1 MPKKKSTVTRGGVL
15 AAVALAVLA
24 ATLTGCGVGKASN
37 EEKISKTATTYLR
50 ALADGDTAKACA
62 QLTRRAKS
70 GRCEQALKGDLSRLQ
85 PDALKNAADGS
96 IDLDVHGNTATAGL
110 SEPKGARF
118 ILKKVGGEWLIDS
131 GYTLTAAE
139 ASSALTKP
147 RYQAL
152 LTKANARIQT
162 TETAAE
168 KIAFAPQASHA
179 RAAGA
184 LERWADAEAT
194 NARILAA
201 ANPPAAARKA
211 NALLVSAER
220 LEAAELQ
227 HLARIVRTTPGAG
240 HVMQIAQRTMT
251 PRAGALLDRAIAQ
264 LHKLGY
270 R

>member
-1 MPKKKSTVTRGGVL
+1 MPKQKSTVPRGGVL
-15 AAVALAVLA
+15 AALALALLA
-24 ATLTGCGVGKASN
+24 ATLGCGVGKASN
-37 EEKISKTATTYLR
+37 EEKISKTATSYLR

-70 GRCEQALKGDLSRLQ
+70 GRCEQALKERLSRLQ

-118 ILKKVGGEWLIDS
+118 VLKKVGGEWLIDS

-147 RYQAL
+147 QYQAL
-152 LTKANARIQT
+152 LTSANARIQT
-162 TETAAE
+162 SETAAAE
-168 KIAFAPQASHA
+168 KIASAPHASHA

-194 NARILAA
+194 NTRMLAA
-201 ANPPAAARKA
+201 ANPPAARGVPKFR
-211 NALLVSAER
+211 SA
-220 LEAAELQ
+220 
-227 HLARIVRTTPGAG
+227 VRNVPFCSKTS
-240 HVMQIAQRTMT
+240 
-251 PRAGALLDRAIAQ
+251 
-264 LHKLGY
+264 
-270 R
+270 

>member
-1 MPKKKSTVTRGGVL
+1 MDEQKSTGTRGALLAILALVLL
-15 AAVALAVLA
+15 AAV
-24 ATLTGCGVGKASN
+24 LTGCGVGRASN
-37 EEKISKTATTYLR
+37 QEKVSKTATGYLR
-50 ALADGDTAKACA
+50 ALADGETAKACA
-62 QLTRRAKS
+62 QLTQRANS
-70 GRCEQALKGDLSRLQ
+70 GGCEATMKERLSRIE
-85 PDALKNAADGS
+85 PDALTTAADGS
-96 IDLDVHGNTATAGL
+96 IDIDVHGNTASAGL

-118 ILKKVGGEWLIDS
+118 VLKKVGSEWLIDS
-131 GYTLTAAE
+131 GYTLTAAG

-147 RYQAL
+147 QYQAL

-168 KIAFAPQASHA
+168 KIAFAPHASHT

-227 HLARIVRTTPGAG
+227 HLSRIVRTTPGAG

-251 PRAGALLDRAIAQ
+251 PRAGTLLDRAIAL

>member
-1 MPKKKSTVTRGGVL
+1 MRKPTPNHTRRGLLTLLVL
-15 AAVALAVLA
+15 ALLASG
-24 ATLTGCGVGKASN
+24 LTGCGIGPATKQ
-37 EEKISKTATTYLR
+37 EKISKSATTYLR
-50 ALADGDTAKACA
+50 ALAKADTAQACA
-62 QLTRRAKS
+62 QLTRRAR
-70 GRCEQALKGDLSRLQ
+70 GEACEATMNERIASLNSAALAR
-85 PDALKNAADGS
+85 AADGS
-96 IDLDVHGNTATAGL
+96 LDIDVHDNRATAGL

-118 ILKKVGGEWLIDS
+118 VLKKVGGEWLIAS
-131 GYTLTAAE
+131 GYTLTAE
-139 ASSALTKP
+139 VASPALTKP
-147 RYQAL
+147 QYQAL

-168 KIAFAPQASHA
+168 KLGFAPHASHA
-179 RAAGA
+179 RAAAA

-201 ANPPAAARKA
+201 ANPPAATRKA
-211 NALLVSAER
+211 NAVLVSAER

-227 HLARIVRTTPGAG
+227 HLARIVRTSPGAG

-251 PRAGALLDRAIAQ
+251 PRAGAPLDHAIAQ